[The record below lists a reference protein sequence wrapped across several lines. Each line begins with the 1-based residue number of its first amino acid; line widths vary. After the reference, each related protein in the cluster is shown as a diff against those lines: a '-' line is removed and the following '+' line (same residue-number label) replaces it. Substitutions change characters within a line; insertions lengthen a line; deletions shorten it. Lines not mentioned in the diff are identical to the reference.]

1 MLNLIRSDIF
11 KLKKAKYFWILLIIN
26 ILLAVGTVCL
36 LDFTYK
42 LTGDSIEAQLSQ
54 EQAALDDAG
63 MNVSVEGI
71 PTGHDQLSTSSQML
85 TFFAGNTTLL
95 MAVLISL
102 FVGSEFNN
110 GTVKIIASRN
120 YSRLKIYLSKLFVGI
135 LASVLFTLVFVLAAT
150 MTATALWGF
159 GDVSGSYASQLLLK
173 GALELLLGASYVS
186 LFVMFSFLIRQN
198 GGSLAANICF
208 LEFTSLVVTLGE
220 MLIHHFLGRTVT
232 LSDYLPDMCMTALTQ
247 NPDRNTLLR
256 AALVGVCFLL
266 VPTLVGA
273 ANFRKKDIK

>member
-11 KLKKAKYFWILLIIN
+11 KLRKAKYFWILLFIN
-26 ILLAVGTVCL
+26 ILLAVGTVYL

-42 LTGDSIEAQLSQ
+42 LAGDSMEAQLTQ

-71 PTGHDQLSTSSQML
+71 PTGHDQLSASGQLL

-95 MAVLISL
+95 MSVLISL

-120 YSRLKIYLSKLFVGI
+120 YSRLKIYLSKLLVGI
-135 LASVLFTLVFVLAAT
+135 LASILFTLVFVLAAT
-150 MTATALWGF
+150 LTATALWGF

-273 ANFRKKDIK
+273 ANFRKRDIK

>member
-42 LTGDSIEAQLSQ
+42 LAVDSMEAQLSQ

-150 MTATALWGF
+150 LTATALWGF

-186 LFVMFSFLIRQN
+186 LFVMFSFLIRQS

-208 LEFTSLVVTLGE
+208 LEFTSLVVTLGA

-273 ANFRKKDIK
+273 ANFRKRDIK

>member
-11 KLKKAKYFWILLIIN
+11 KLRKAKYFWILLFIN
-26 ILLAVGTVCL
+26 ILLAVGTVYL

-42 LTGDSIEAQLSQ
+42 LAGDSMEAQLTQ

-71 PTGHDQLSTSSQML
+71 PTGHDQLSASGQLL

-95 MAVLISL
+95 MSVLISL

-120 YSRLKIYLSKLFVGI
+120 YSRL
-135 LASVLFTLVFVLAAT
+135 ASILFTLVFVLAAT
-150 MTATALWGF
+150 LTATALWGF

-247 NPDRNTLLR
+247 DPDRGTLMR
-256 AALVGVCFLL
+256 AALVGFCFLL
-266 VPTLVGA
+266 VPAVLGA
-273 ANFRKKDIK
+273 ASFRKRDIK

>member
-42 LTGDSIEAQLSQ
+42 LAGDSIEAQLSQ

-173 GALELLLGASYVS
+173 GAL
-186 LFVMFSFLIRQN
+186 
-198 GGSLAANICF
+198 
-208 LEFTSLVVTLGE
+208 
-220 MLIHHFLGRTVT
+220 
-232 LSDYLPDMCMTALTQ
+232 
-247 NPDRNTLLR
+247 
-256 AALVGVCFLL
+256 
-266 VPTLVGA
+266 
-273 ANFRKKDIK
+273 

>member
-1 MLNLIRSDIF
+1 MLNLIGSDLF
-11 KLKKAKYFWILLIIN
+11 KLRKAKYFWVLLVIC
-26 ILLAVGTVCL
+26 LFLAVGTVFL

-42 LTGDSIEAQLSQ
+42 LAGDSMEAQLTQ

-71 PTGHDQLSTSSQML
+71 PTGHDELSASGQML

-120 YSRLKIYLSKLFVGI
+120 YSRMKIYLSKLLVGI

-150 MTATALWGF
+150 LTATALWGF
-159 GDVSGSYASQLLLK
+159 GDASGSFVPHLLQR

-186 LFVMFSFLIRQN
+186 VFVMFSFLIRQN

-220 MLIHHFLGRTVT
+220 MLIHHFLDRTVT

-247 NPDRNTLLR
+247 NPDGSTLLR
-256 AALVGVCFLL
+256 SALVGICFLL
-266 VPTLVGA
+266 VPALAGA
-273 ANFRKKDIK
+273 GSFRKRDIK

>member
-11 KLKKAKYFWILLIIN
+11 KLKKVKYFWILLIIN

-42 LTGDSIEAQLSQ
+42 LAGDSIEAQLSQ

-120 YSRLKIYLSKLFVGI
+120 YSRLKIYLSKLLVGI

>member
-11 KLKKAKYFWILLIIN
+11 KLRKAKYFWILLFIN
-26 ILLAVGTVCL
+26 ILLAVGTVYL

-42 LTGDSIEAQLSQ
+42 LAGDSMEAQLTQ
-54 EQAALDDAG
+54 EQATLDDAG

-71 PTGHDQLSTSSQML
+71 PTGHDQLSASGQLL

-95 MAVLISL
+95 MSVLISL

-120 YSRLKIYLSKLFVGI
+120 YSRLKIYLSKLLVGI
-135 LASVLFTLVFVLAAT
+135 LASILFTLVFVLAAT
-150 MTATALWGF
+150 LTATALWGF

-208 LEFTSLVVTLGE
+208 LEFTSLGVTLGE
-220 MLIHHFLGRTVT
+220 MLIHHFLGRTGT
-232 LSDYLPDMCMTALTQ
+232 LADYLPDMCMTALTQ

-266 VPTLVGA
+266 VPAVLGA
-273 ANFRKKDIK
+273 ASFRKRDIK

>member
-1 MLNLIRSDIF
+1 MLNLIRSDLF
-11 KLKKAKYFWILLIIN
+11 KLRKAKYFWVLLVIN

-42 LTGDSIEAQLSQ
+42 LAGDSMEAQLTQ

-71 PTGHDQLSTSSQML
+71 PTGHNELSASSQML

-120 YSRLKIYLSKLFVGI
+120 YSRLKIYLSKLLVGI

-150 MTATALWGF
+150 LTATALWGF
-159 GDVSGSYASQLLLK
+159 GDVSGSFVPQLLQR
-173 GALELLLGASYVS
+173 GVLELLLGASYVS
-186 LFVMFSFLIRQN
+186 IFVMFSILIRQN

-220 MLIHHFLGRTVT
+220 MLIHHFLDRSVT

-247 NPDRNTLLR
+247 NPDMSTLLR
-256 AALVGVCFLL
+256 SALVGICFLL
-266 VPTLVGA
+266 VPALVGA
-273 ANFRKKDIK
+273 GSFRKRDIK

>member
-11 KLKKAKYFWILLIIN
+11 KLRKAKYFWILLFIN
-26 ILLAVGTVCL
+26 ILLAVGTVYL

-42 LTGDSIEAQLSQ
+42 LAGDSMEAQLTQ

-71 PTGHDQLSTSSQML
+71 PTGHDQLSASGQLL

-95 MAVLISL
+95 MSVLISL

-120 YSRLKIYLSKLFVGI
+120 YSRLKIYLSKLLVGI
-135 LASVLFTLVFVLAAT
+135 LASILFTLVFVLAAT
-150 MTATALWGF
+150 LTATALWGF

-247 NPDRNTLLR
+247 NPDRGTLMR
-256 AALVGVCFLL
+256 AALVGFCFLL
-266 VPTLVGA
+266 VPAVLGA
-273 ANFRKKDIK
+273 ASFRKRDIK

>member
-11 KLKKAKYFWILLIIN
+11 KLRKAKYFWILLFIN
-26 ILLAVGTVCL
+26 ILLAVGTVYL

-42 LTGDSIEAQLSQ
+42 LAGDSMEAQLTQ
-54 EQAALDDAG
+54 EQATLDDAG

-71 PTGHDQLSTSSQML
+71 PTGHDQLSASGQLL

-95 MAVLISL
+95 MSVLISL

-120 YSRLKIYLSKLFVGI
+120 YSRLKIYLSKLLVGI
-135 LASVLFTLVFVLAAT
+135 LASILFTLVFVLAAT
-150 MTATALWGF
+150 LTATALWGF

-256 AALVGVCFLL
+256 AALVGVSFLL
-266 VPTLVGA
+266 VPAVLGA
-273 ANFRKKDIK
+273 ASFRKRDIK

>member
-11 KLKKAKYFWILLIIN
+11 KLRKAKYFWILLFIN
-26 ILLAVGTVCL
+26 ILLAVGTVYL

-42 LTGDSIEAQLSQ
+42 LAGDSMEAQLTQ

-71 PTGHDQLSTSSQML
+71 PTGHDQLSASGQLL

-95 MAVLISL
+95 MSVLISL

-120 YSRLKIYLSKLFVGI
+120 YSRLKIYLSKLLVGI
-135 LASVLFTLVFVLAAT
+135 LASILFTLVFVLAAPL
-150 MTATALWGF
+150 TATALWGF

-186 LFVMFSFLIRQN
+186 LFVMFSILIRQS

-208 LEFTSLVVTLGE
+208 LEFTSLLVTLGE

-266 VPTLVGA
+266 VPAVLGA
-273 ANFRKKDIK
+273 ASFRKRDIK

>member
-1 MLNLIRSDIF
+1 MFNLIRSDIF
-11 KLKKAKYFWILLIIN
+11 KLRKAKYFWILLFIN

-42 LTGDSIEAQLSQ
+42 LAGDSIEAQLSQ

-71 PTGHDQLSTSSQML
+71 PTGHDQLSASSQML

-135 LASVLFTLVFVLAAT
+135 LASVLFTLVFVLAAS

-186 LFVMFSFLIRQN
+186 LFVMFSFLIRQS

-273 ANFRKKDIK
+273 ANFRKRDIK

>member
-11 KLKKAKYFWILLIIN
+11 KLRKAKYFWILLFIN
-26 ILLAVGTVCL
+26 ILLAVGTVYL

-42 LTGDSIEAQLSQ
+42 LAGDSMEAQLTQ

-71 PTGHDQLSTSSQML
+71 PTGHDQLSASGQLL

-95 MAVLISL
+95 MSVLISL

-120 YSRLKIYLSKLFVGI
+120 YSRLKIYLSKLLVGI
-135 LASVLFTLVFVLAAT
+135 LASILFTLVFVLAAT
-150 MTATALWGF
+150 LTATALWGF

-247 NPDRNTLLR
+247 DPDRGTLMR
-256 AALVGVCFLL
+256 AALVGFCFLL
-266 VPTLVGA
+266 VPAVLGA
-273 ANFRKKDIK
+273 ASFQKRDIK

>member
-11 KLKKAKYFWILLIIN
+11 KLRKAKYFWILLFIN
-26 ILLAVGTVCL
+26 ILLAVGTVYL

-42 LTGDSIEAQLSQ
+42 LAGDSMEAQLTQ

-71 PTGHDQLSTSSQML
+71 PTGHDQLSASSQML

-186 LFVMFSFLIRQN
+186 LFVMFSFLIRQS

-273 ANFRKKDIK
+273 ANFRKRDIK

>member
-11 KLKKAKYFWILLIIN
+11 KLRKAKYFWILLFIN
-26 ILLAVGTVCL
+26 ILLAVGTVYL

-42 LTGDSIEAQLSQ
+42 LAGDSMEAQLTQ

-71 PTGHDQLSTSSQML
+71 PTGHDQLSASGQLL

-95 MAVLISL
+95 MSVLISL

-120 YSRLKIYLSKLFVGI
+120 YSRLKIYLSKLLVGI
-135 LASVLFTLVFVLAAT
+135 LASILFPRVFALPATL
-150 MTATALWGF
+150 TATALWGF

-186 LFVMFSFLIRQN
+186 LFVMFSILIRQS

-208 LEFTSLVVTLGE
+208 LEFTSLLVTLGE
-220 MLIHHFLGRTVT
+220 VLIHHFLDRTVT
-232 LSDYLPDMCMTALTQ
+232 LSDYLPDMCMSALTQ
-247 NPDRNTLLR
+247 DPDRGTLMR
-256 AALVGVCFLL
+256 AALVGSCFLL
-266 VPTLVGA
+266 VPAVLGA
-273 ANFRKKDIK
+273 ASFRKRDIK

>member
-11 KLKKAKYFWILLIIN
+11 KLRKAKYFWILLFIN
-26 ILLAVGTVCL
+26 ILLAVGTVYL

-42 LTGDSIEAQLSQ
+42 LAGDSMEAHLSQ

-71 PTGHDQLSTSSQML
+71 PTGHDQLSASGQLL

-95 MAVLISL
+95 MSVLISL

-120 YSRLKIYLSKLFVGI
+120 YSRLKIYLSKLLVGI
-135 LASVLFTLVFVLAAT
+135 LASILFTLVFVLAAT
-150 MTATALWGF
+150 LTATALWGF

-247 NPDRNTLLR
+247 DPDRGTLMR
-256 AALVGVCFLL
+256 AALVGFCFLL
-266 VPTLVGA
+266 VPAVLGA
-273 ANFRKKDIK
+273 ASFRKRDIK

>member
-11 KLKKAKYFWILLIIN
+11 KLRKAKYFWILLFIN
-26 ILLAVGTVCL
+26 ILLAVGTVYL

-42 LTGDSIEAQLSQ
+42 LAGDSMEAQLTQ

-186 LFVMFSFLIRQN
+186 LFVMFSFLIRQS

-273 ANFRKKDIK
+273 ANFRKRDIK

>member
-26 ILLAVGTVCL
+26 ILLAVSTVCL

-42 LTGDSIEAQLSQ
+42 LAGDSIEAQLSQ

-173 GALELLLGASYVS
+173 GALELLLDTSYVS

>member
-42 LTGDSIEAQLSQ
+42 LAGDSIEAQLSQ

-71 PTGHDQLSTSSQML
+71 PTGHDQLSASSQML

-95 MAVLISL
+95 MSVLISL

-135 LASVLFTLVFVLAAT
+135 LASVLFTLVFGLAAT
-150 MTATALWGF
+150 LTATALWGF

-186 LFVMFSFLIRQN
+186 LFVMFSFLIRQS
-198 GGSLAANICF
+198 GGALALNICF
-208 LEFTSLVVTLGE
+208 LEFVSLFAILGE
-220 MLIHHFLGRTVT
+220 MLVKKLTGKEIVISNYLLDTNMNALLGD
-232 LSDYLPDMCMTALTQ
+232 LHSDIV
-247 NPDRNTLLR
+247 LR
-256 AALVGVCFLL
+256 ALIVGICFFA
-266 VPTLVGA
+266 VSFFIGA
-273 ANFRKKDIK
+273 ASFQKRDIK

>member
-1 MLNLIRSDIF
+1 MLNLIRSDLF
-11 KLKKAKYFWILLIIN
+11 KLRKAKYFWVLLVIN

-42 LTGDSIEAQLSQ
+42 LAGDSMEAQLTQ

-71 PTGHDQLSTSSQML
+71 PTGHDELSASSQML

-120 YSRLKIYLSKLFVGI
+120 YSRLKIYLSKLLVGI

-150 MTATALWGF
+150 LTATALWGF
-159 GDVSGSYASQLLLK
+159 GDVSGSFVPQLLQR
-173 GALELLLGASYVS
+173 GVLELLLGASYVS
-186 LFVMFSFLIRQN
+186 IFVMFSILIRQN

-220 MLIHHFLGRTVT
+220 MLIHHFLDRSVT

-247 NPDRNTLLR
+247 NPVRSTLLR
-256 AALVGVCFLL
+256 SALVGICFLL
-266 VPTLVGA
+266 VPALVGA
-273 ANFRKKDIK
+273 GSFRKRDIK

>member
-11 KLKKAKYFWILLIIN
+11 KLRKAKYFWILLFIN
-26 ILLAVGTVCL
+26 ILLAVGTVYL

-42 LTGDSIEAQLSQ
+42 LAGDSMEAQLTQ

-71 PTGHDQLSTSSQML
+71 PTGHDQLSTSGQLL

-247 NPDRNTLLR
+247 DPDRGTLMR
-256 AALVGVCFLL
+256 AALVGFCFLL
-266 VPTLVGA
+266 VPAVLGA
-273 ANFRKKDIK
+273 ASFRKRDIK

>member
-11 KLKKAKYFWILLIIN
+11 KLRKAKYFWILLFIN
-26 ILLAVGTVCL
+26 ILLAVGTVYL

-42 LTGDSIEAQLSQ
+42 LAGDSMEAQLTQ
-54 EQAALDDAG
+54 EQATLDDAG

-71 PTGHDQLSTSSQML
+71 PTGHDQLSASGQLL

-95 MAVLISL
+95 MSVLISL

-120 YSRLKIYLSKLFVGI
+120 YSRLKIYLSKLLVGI
-135 LASVLFTLVFVLAAT
+135 LASILFTLVFVLAAT
-150 MTATALWGF
+150 LTATALWGF

-266 VPTLVGA
+266 VPAVLGA
-273 ANFRKKDIK
+273 ASFRKRDIK

>member
-11 KLKKAKYFWILLIIN
+11 KLRKAKYFWILLFIN
-26 ILLAVGTVCL
+26 ILLAVGTVYL

-42 LTGDSIEAQLSQ
+42 LAGDSMEAQLTQ

-71 PTGHDQLSTSSQML
+71 PTGHDQLSTSGQLL

-186 LFVMFSFLIRQN
+186 LFVMFSFLIRQS

-247 NPDRNTLLR
+247 DPDRGTLMR
-256 AALVGVCFLL
+256 AALVGFCFLL
-266 VPTLVGA
+266 VPAVLGA
-273 ANFRKKDIK
+273 ASFRKRDIK

>member
-11 KLKKAKYFWILLIIN
+11 KLRKAKYFWILLFIN
-26 ILLAVGTVCL
+26 ILLAVGTVYL

-42 LTGDSIEAQLSQ
+42 LAGDSMEAQLTQ

-71 PTGHDQLSTSSQML
+71 PTGHDQLSASGQLL

-266 VPTLVGA
+266 VPAVLGA
-273 ANFRKKDIK
+273 ASFRKRDIK

>member
-11 KLKKAKYFWILLIIN
+11 KLRKAKYFWILLFIN

-42 LTGDSIEAQLSQ
+42 LAGDSMEAQLTQ

-95 MAVLISL
+95 MSVLISL

-150 MTATALWGF
+150 LTATALWGF

-186 LFVMFSFLIRQN
+186 LFVMFSFLIRQS

-273 ANFRKKDIK
+273 ANFRKRDIK

>member
-1 MLNLIRSDIF
+1 MLNLIRSDLF
-11 KLKKAKYFWILLIIN
+11 KLRKAKYFWVLLVIN

-42 LTGDSIEAQLSQ
+42 LAGDSMEAQLTQ

-71 PTGHDQLSTSSQML
+71 PTGHDELSASSQML

-120 YSRLKIYLSKLFVGI
+120 YSRLKIYLSKLLVGI

-150 MTATALWGF
+150 LTATALWGF
-159 GDVSGSYASQLLLK
+159 GDVSGSFVPQLLQR
-173 GALELLLGASYVS
+173 GVLELLLGASYVS
-186 LFVMFSFLIRQN
+186 IFVMFSILIRQN

-220 MLIHHFLGRTVT
+220 MLIHHFLDRSVT

-247 NPDRNTLLR
+247 NPDRSTLLR
-256 AALVGVCFLL
+256 SSLVGICFLL
-266 VPTLVGA
+266 VPALVGA
-273 ANFRKKDIK
+273 GSFRKRDIK

>member
-42 LTGDSIEAQLSQ
+42 LAGDSIEAQLSQ

-198 GGSLAANICF
+198 GSSLAANICF

-273 ANFRKKDIK
+273 ANFRKRDIK

>member
-11 KLKKAKYFWILLIIN
+11 KLRKAKYFWILLFIN
-26 ILLAVGTVCL
+26 ILLAVGTVYL

-42 LTGDSIEAQLSQ
+42 LAGDSMEAQLTQ

-71 PTGHDQLSTSSQML
+71 PTGHDQLSASGQLL

-95 MAVLISL
+95 MSVLISL

-120 YSRLKIYLSKLFVGI
+120 YSRLKIYLSKLLVGI
-135 LASVLFTLVFVLAAT
+135 LASILFTLVFVLTAT
-150 MTATALWGF
+150 LTATALWGF

-186 LFVMFSFLIRQN
+186 LFVMFSILIRQS

-208 LEFTSLVVTLGE
+208 LEFTSLLVTLGE
-220 MLIHHFLGRTVT
+220 MLIHHFLDRTVT

-247 NPDRNTLLR
+247 DPDRNTLLR

-273 ANFRKKDIK
+273 ANFRKRDIK

>member
-11 KLKKAKYFWILLIIN
+11 KLRKAKYFWILLFIN
-26 ILLAVGTVCL
+26 ILLAVGTVYL

-42 LTGDSIEAQLSQ
+42 LAGDSMEAQLTQ

-150 MTATALWGF
+150 LTATALWGF

-186 LFVMFSFLIRQN
+186 LFVMFSFLIRQS

-273 ANFRKKDIK
+273 ANFRKRDIK

>member
-42 LTGDSIEAQLSQ
+42 LAGDSIEAQLSQ

-150 MTATALWGF
+150 MTATALWDF

>member
-11 KLKKAKYFWILLIIN
+11 KLKKAKYFWILLFIN
-26 ILLAVGTVCL
+26 ILLAVGTVYL

-42 LTGDSIEAQLSQ
+42 LAGDSMEAQLTQ

-150 MTATALWGF
+150 LTATALWGF

-173 GALELLLGASYVS
+173 GALELLLSASYVS
-186 LFVMFSFLIRQN
+186 LFVMFSFLIRQS

-273 ANFRKKDIK
+273 ANFRKRDIK

>member
-11 KLKKAKYFWILLIIN
+11 KLKKAKYFWILLFIN

-42 LTGDSIEAQLSQ
+42 LAGDSIEAQLSQ

-150 MTATALWGF
+150 LTATALWGF

-186 LFVMFSFLIRQN
+186 LFVMFSFLIRQS

-273 ANFRKKDIK
+273 ANFRKRDIK

>member
-11 KLKKAKYFWILLIIN
+11 KLRKAKYFWILLFIN
-26 ILLAVGTVCL
+26 ILLAVGTVYL

-42 LTGDSIEAQLSQ
+42 LAGDSMEAQLTH
-54 EQAALDDAG
+54 EQSALDDAG

-71 PTGHDQLSTSSQML
+71 PTGHDQLSSSGQQL
-85 TFFAGNTTLL
+85 TYFAGNTTLL
-95 MAVLISL
+95 MSVLISL

-186 LFVMFSFLIRQN
+186 LFVMFSFLIRQS

-247 NPDRNTLLR
+247 GPDRGTLMR
-256 AALVGVCFLL
+256 AALVGFCFLL
-266 VPTLVGA
+266 VPAILGA
-273 ANFRKKDIK
+273 ASFRKRDIK